1 MRIPSILGKVIKYCE
16 AGQRLVTVPICNDN
30 RSSIIWLNTED
41 TVTKI
46 TLKFTLNRII
56 YGDF

>member
-1 MRIPSILGKVIKYCE
+1 MPSVPGKVMRYCE
-16 AGQRLVTVPICNDN
+16 AGQQLVTVPICNDN

-41 TVTKI
+41 NVTKI

-56 YGDF
+56 NGDF